1 MLIIKKSLPILS
13 IAYLTSLYALPQSIA
28 AIPKFKSSAGSNFV
42 HLLFILIVHLDFRFE
57 RDIQHCTFL
66 KIVKNIKKLS
76 KLKIS
81 RC

>member
-28 AIPKFKSSAGSNFV
+28 AIPKFKSSAGLNFV
-42 HLLFILIVHLDFRFE
+42 FILIFKLNFYFE